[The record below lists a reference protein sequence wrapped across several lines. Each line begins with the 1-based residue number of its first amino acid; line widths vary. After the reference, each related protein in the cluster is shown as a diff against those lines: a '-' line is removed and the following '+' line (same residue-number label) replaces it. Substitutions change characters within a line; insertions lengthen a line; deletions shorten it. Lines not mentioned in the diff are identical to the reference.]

1 LIQCGLIPVVTIE
14 LLKDKLS
21 MFWFNIN
28 VFDQDKLLK
37 YQCLVDL
44 ERVEEEIK
52 ILASE
57 GRRFLN
63 NCKNKVAALENK
75 LLELQTSSDPIKESW
90 IVTVKERIIYYTHLD
105 RELVARMAKSSHFEV
120 TIDWD
125 FDS

>member
-1 LIQCGLIPVVTIE
+1 
-14 LLKDKLS
+14 